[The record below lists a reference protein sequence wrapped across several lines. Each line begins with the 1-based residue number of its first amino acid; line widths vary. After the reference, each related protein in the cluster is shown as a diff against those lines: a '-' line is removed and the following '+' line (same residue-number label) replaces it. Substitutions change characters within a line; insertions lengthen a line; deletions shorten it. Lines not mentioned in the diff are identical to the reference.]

1 MAKLAHVSHGF
12 GPVYDERSRVLI
24 LGSFPSEMSREQG
37 FYYGNPRNRFWD
49 VLGALTG
56 DDVPGDTAGRE
67 RFLKRHGIAL
77 YDVIENCDIAG
88 SSDSSIRNVVPADL
102 GQIFRAADI
111 GYVFANGGLAKKL
124 YDRYQAEAAGIEAV
138 RLPSTSPAN
147 AAYSLDR
154 LLESWSAVGEALD
167 ADKKICHG
175 K

>member
-1 MAKLAHVSHGF
+1 MAELAHVSHGF
-12 GPVYDERSRVLI
+12 GPVYDERSKVLI

-37 FYYGNPRNRFWD
+37 FYYGNPRNRFWQ

-56 DDVPGDTAGRE
+56 DDVPAGTAGRE

-77 YDVIENCDIAG
+77 YDVIESCDIEG

-102 GQIFRAADI
+102 GRIFRTADI

-154 LLESWSAVGEALD
+154 LLESWCAVGEALR